1 MPAAR
6 ISAPKPAV
14 VEASTTPL
22 AMMTTTAP
30 LPGDQIAAR
39 SFIDSNRGWAIGT
52 SAGGSLIQRTVG
64 AGRHWVVQLRD
75 GDHGSPL
82 VGVSFVDELHGWA
95 IASTGTLVGFIIATT
110 DGGRT
115 WVEQHGA
122 GPLLSVDFS
131 DALHGIVEGW
141 DGDSP
146 QHPITLTTSDG
157 GKTWVVRN
165 SK

>member
-95 IASTGTLVGFIIATT
+95 IASTGTLVGYVIATV

-115 WVEQHGA
+115 WHNRGGW
-122 GPLLSVDFS
+122 GPLLSVDFT
-131 DALHGIVEGW
+131 DALHGTVEGW

-146 QHPITLTTSDG
+146 QRPITLVTDDG
-157 GKTWVVRN
+157 GEMWKVAPR
-165 SK
+165 K